1 MRKVL
6 GRDYLFQKPYLAV
19 LQAFIDA
26 PGYLVFRYNGTPPAE
41 IKKILVSRIDH
52 LGDVFIAS
60 SIVPH
65 LRKKYP
71 NARIDFMAGDWALSF
86 LRSNAGL
93 DRILTYNSL
102 KLNRSGGLL
111 KNIFQALGGFVR
123 NVREMRRERYDLCMD
138 LRAYPCNSIPLMFLG
153 KGRYR
158 VGFATGGFG
167 FLLHKKVPYRYGV
180 HETAHLADALGSIG
194 INVSEREL
202 KPEFNL
208 TMTSEKECAR
218 ILDGLGV
225 APGEPFALIHTGSGN
240 PSKFWKKDEW
250 QKLIS
255 IITTEYG
262 VKAVIYDTVYKDL
275 NDCIKLPSSISLDL
289 FAAAAKKASLFIGL
303 DSLPAHLAA
312 SFSTPTVV
320 IWCGINDSNQWR
332 PIGGSVR
339 VIKRD
344 MDCSPCF
351 RKNGC
356 PTMDCMSIS
365 AQDVAKEAGRFL

>member
-1 MRKVL
+1 MRTVL
-6 GRDYLFQKPYLAV
+6 GRDYLFQKPYLAL

-26 PGYLVFRYNGTPPAE
+26 TGYLIFRYKGPPPAE

-52 LGDVFIAS
+52 LGDVFITS
-60 SIVPH
+60 SVVPH
-65 LRKKYP
+65 LRKAYP
-71 NARIDFMAGDWALSF
+71 TARIHFMAGDWALSF
-86 LRSNAGL
+86 LRSSAGL

-102 KLNRSGGLL
+102 KLSRSGGLL
-111 KNIFQALGGFVR
+111 RNVFQALGGFIR

-138 LRAYPCNSIPLMFLG
+138 LRAYAGNSIPLMFLG
-153 KGRYR
+153 KGGYR
-158 VGFATGGFG
+158 VGFTTGGFG
-167 FLLHKKVPYRYGV
+167 FLLHKKVPYRAGV

-194 INVSEREL
+194 INVSEKEL
-202 KPEFNL
+202 KPMFNL
-208 TMTSEKECAR
+208 AMASEQECSR

-225 APGEPFALIHTGSGN
+225 AATEPFVLIHTGSGN

-250 QKLIS
+250 QKLIGM
-255 IITTEYG
+255 ITREHG
-262 VKAVIYDTVYKDL
+262 VKVVIYDTVYRDL
-275 NDCIKLPSSISLDL
+275 TDCLSLPSSISLDL

-320 IWCGINDSNQWR
+320 VWCGINDSNQWR
-332 PIGGSVR
+332 PIGENVR

-344 MDCSPCF
+344 IDCSPCF

-356 PTMDCMSIS
+356 PAMDCMSIS
-365 AQDVAKEAGRFL
+365 AQDVAKEIGHFL